1 MKELNHIKIIGVDH
15 GYGNIKTANTVTPTG
30 VTIYDTEPIFRGNLL
45 EYNNLYYRIGEGH
58 KEFIPDK
65 AMDEDYYILTLMA
78 IAKELHIVG
87 IHEAEVHLAAGL
99 PLTWVR
105 KQREDFR
112 NYLLRNTEVQYRFN
126 GNWKAVFRLYS
137 FRCKAICIR
146 DFYYTSSL

>member
-1 MKELNHIKIIGVDH
+1 M
-15 GYGNIKTANTVTPTG
+15 
-30 VTIYDTEPIFRGNLL
+30 

-78 IAKELHIVG
+78 IAKELHIAG

-112 NYLLRNTEVQYRFN
+112 NYLLRNTQVQYRFN
-126 GNWKAVFRLYS
+126 GKDYHIHFVGCSLYPQGYPAIVNRLGDFKGSYLLVDIGNGIMNILYTITKRLWKVGVGQKNS
-137 FRCKAICIR
+137 V
-146 DFYYTSSL
+146 